1 MVNLPKY
8 MDKFIKESKVDEI
21 NIGYSNT
28 HVFKINKNN
37 TNYFLKIGEKP
48 LLTKEYASLIW
59 LDGKLPV
66 PKCLHFCNDGK
77 NEYLLTTEMSGEMSC
92 SDLNLQKP
100 EQTVKLLA
108 KAIKQLQ
115 EVDIL
120 ECPFRCDL
128 TYKLGLAEYNVK
140 NNLIKD
146 EPASEIGKKLKKYDK
161 ILDYLKNN
169 QSKEELVFSHGD
181 TSLPNIFF
189 NNSQVSGFID
199 VGECGVADKWF
210 DIAIC
215 YKSIKRN
222 FPGRDD
228 LLSLF
233 LDELGEKYS
242 QKIEYYIT
250 LMDLYL

>member
-1 MVNLPKY
+1 MINLTKY
-8 MDKFIKESKVDEI
+8 LEEFIDGTKIKEIS
-21 NIGYSNT
+21 IGCSNT
-28 HVFKINKNN
+28 NVYKIDKNN
-37 TNYFLKIGEKP
+37 KTYFLKVGAKP
-48 LLTKEYASLIW
+48 SLTKEYAALIW

-66 PKCLHFCNDGK
+66 PKCMYFCNDGK
-77 NEYLLTTEMSGEMSC
+77 NEYLLTTKMSGEMSC
-92 SDLNLQKP
+92 SDLNLHNPK
-100 EQTVKLLA
+100 QTVKLLA

-115 EVDIL
+115 NVDIL

-146 EPASEIGKKLKKYDK
+146 KPVSEIGKKLKKYDK

-189 NNSQVSGFID
+189 NNNQVSGFID

-215 YKSIKRN
+215 YRSIKRN